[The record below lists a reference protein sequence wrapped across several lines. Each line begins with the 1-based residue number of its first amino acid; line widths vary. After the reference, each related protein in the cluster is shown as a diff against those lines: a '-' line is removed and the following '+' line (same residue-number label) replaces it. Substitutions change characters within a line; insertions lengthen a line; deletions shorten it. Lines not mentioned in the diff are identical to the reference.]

1 MRPKRR
7 AAADAPPTGTRYTV
21 IVGSFL
27 KPDMA
32 WAEREHLSRLT
43 NYPVWVSRRQ
53 IDGVRTYRI
62 ILGAFES
69 TEIAETTAQNLLQRG
84 LLRDAKVVALPL
96 SP

>member
-1 MRPKRR
+1 
-7 AAADAPPTGTRYTV
+7 
-21 IVGSFL
+21 L

-43 NYPVWVSRRQ
+43 NYPVWVSRRN

-69 TEIAETTAQNLLQRG
+69 VDGAETAAQALLQRG
-84 LLRDAKVVALPL
+84 VLRDARVVALPL
-96 SP
+96 AP